1 MLVDTLLSVVS
12 NNSLNFKADFIKT
25 WNCLWIS
32 ILTKTAYSKIFE
44 NIKCASAIYLEYMG
58 DIN

>member
-1 MLVDTLLSVVS
+1 MFVDTLLSVIS
-12 NNSLNFKADFIKT
+12 NNSLNFKANFIKT

-32 ILTKTAYSKIFE
+32 ILTKTDYSKIFE
-44 NIKCASAIYLEYMG
+44 NIKCVSAIYLEYMG